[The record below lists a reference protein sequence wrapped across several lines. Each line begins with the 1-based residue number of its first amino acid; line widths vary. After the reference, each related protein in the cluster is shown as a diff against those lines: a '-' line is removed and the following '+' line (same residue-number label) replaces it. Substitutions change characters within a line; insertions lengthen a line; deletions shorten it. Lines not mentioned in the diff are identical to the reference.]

1 MAEKKHSD
9 GIIQPRRG
17 KGDPRLAP
25 DVLMVMIPGELQ
37 YLAQKSGAIKTVFS
51 NMRIYDLYRTQGE
64 KKASV
69 TLAGPFIGAPLAV
82 MGMEKLVA
90 MGAERFLVLG
100 WCGSIQPF
108 LEIGDLVIPTHAVSE
123 EGTSQHYPTAS
134 NNPAADA
141 ALIRILETSLEERK
155 TPFTKGPI
163 WTTDAIYRETPEK
176 VKAYQQQNILAVEM
190 EISALLAVSSF
201 RAVPMAALL
210 VVSDELS
217 SLKWRPGFSDG
228 RLKKM
233 SRAAAETLLEV
244 HQYLG
249 QAEIDSEQ
257 PSNEPG

>member
-17 KGDPRLAP
+17 KGDPQLAA
-25 DVLMVMIPGELQ
+25 DILMVMVPGELR
-37 YLAQKSGAIKTVFS
+37 YLAQKTGAVKTVFS
-51 NMRIYDLYRTQGE
+51 NMRLYDLYRTGE
-64 KKASV
+64 EKEASV
-69 TLAGPFIGAPLAV
+69 TLAGPFIGAPLAA

-90 MGAERFLVLG
+90 MGARRFLVLG

-134 NNPAADA
+134 KNPASDA
-141 ALIRILETSLEERK
+141 TLVRILETSLEERK

-217 SLKWRPGFSDG
+217 SLKWLPGFSDG

-249 QAEIDSEQ
+249 QTEIDSEQ
-257 PSNEPG
+257 P